1 MKSFFST
8 ILVAAALALPQAG
21 SAQDAAPIQVLPVEK
36 TPFHVIAFVN
46 EYVRMLN
53 AEIPAGRVAPYH
65 KHSTDSVFV
74 IVESATVRAQEMGG
88 EAVERENPTPSGT
101 ISYVGYNKKPG
112 IHQVTNVDSNTDSI
126 AD

>member
-1 MKSFFST
+1 
-8 ILVAAALALPQAG
+8 
-21 SAQDAAPIQVLPVEK
+21 
-36 TPFHVIAFVN
+36 
-46 EYVRMLN
+46 MLN